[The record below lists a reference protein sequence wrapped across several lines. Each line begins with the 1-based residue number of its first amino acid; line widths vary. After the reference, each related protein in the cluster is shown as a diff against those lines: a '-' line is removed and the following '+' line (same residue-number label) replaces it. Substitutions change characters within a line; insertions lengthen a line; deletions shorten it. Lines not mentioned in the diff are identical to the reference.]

1 MNVKAQLERRVT
13 AAMAACGADGP
24 AMVGLSGNPK
34 FGDYQANGVMA
45 AAKRQKVNPRQLAE
59 AVVASLRAGAAQD
72 LSDIAGALDVAGPG
86 FINITLAP
94 AFLASEL
101 AKAAGD
107 ERLDVA
113 AVDTPQTVVVDYSAP
128 NLAKEMHVGHL
139 RSTIIGDAIANVL
152 TFLGH
157 HVVRQNHVGD
167 YGTQFGM
174 LTAYLDLR
182 ASMRREYI
190 EEAAASKEA
199 DDSTPWELAKKMTA
213 EELSQAANRRFDE
226 DDAFAERTLQGAGR
240 LQVDEKSFHWLH
252 FLDLKNLEALY
263 RDAKKRF
270 DENAAFADMARQYVV
285 RLQAGE
291 EATVAK
297 WREFLQLSMDHC
309 REVYRRLNVN
319 LRDEDIR
326 GESAYGDELPRV
338 VAAFRDR
345 GLLTESDGAQCVFLD
360 GYTNKEGL
368 PLPLIVQKSD
378 EGYLY
383 ATTDL
388 AAARYRAET
397 LHADRIL
404 IAVDAR
410 QSLHL
415 AMVTAAARL
424 AGFLPAA
431 VSMEHVSFG
440 TMLGEDGRPFKTRT
454 GGTVK
459 LIDLLDEARALAM
472 EVVKEKNPDLPA
484 ATQEEI
490 ADAIGIGAVKYAD
503 LSMDRTSDY
512 KFSWTKMLALQG
524 NTAPY
529 MQYAYARI
537 RSIFRKADAAGQPW
551 NAAAPAA
558 LTEPAEQ
565 TLGKA
570 LLRFEE
576 VLQTVAAEAKPNVLT
591 AYLYELAGAFTTF
604 YENCPV
610 LKSDEPIRS
619 ARLALCDLTAKTIGK
634 GLELLGIRTI
644 EQM

>member
-1 MNVKAQLERRVT
+1 MNVKAQLERRIT

-24 AMVGLSGNPK
+24 AMVGLSANPK

-45 AAKRQKVNPRQLAE
+45 AAKRQKLNPRQLAE
-59 AVVASLRAGAAQD
+59 AVVAALSAGAAHD
-72 LSDIAGALDVAGPG
+72 LSGLADKLDVAGPG

-94 AFLASEL
+94 PFLAAEL
-101 AKAAGD
+101 TRAAAD

-113 AVDTPQTVVVDYSAP
+113 RVDAPQTVVVDYSAP

-139 RSTIIGDAIANVL
+139 RSTIIGDAVANVL
-152 TFLGH
+152 AFLGH
-157 HVVRQNHVGD
+157 TVVRQNHVGD

-174 LTAYLDLR
+174 LTAYLDVL
-182 ASMRREYI
+182 
-190 EEAAASKEA
+190 AAEHAA
-199 DDSTPWELAKKMTA
+199 DP
-213 EELSQAANRRFDE
+213 AA
-226 DDAFAERTLQGAGR
+226 QGN
-240 LQVDEKSFHWLH
+240 LK
-252 FLDLKNLEALY
+252 DLETFY

-270 DENAAFADMARQYVV
+270 DEDAAFADMARQYVV

-291 EATVAK
+291 AATVAK
-297 WREFLQLSMDHC
+297 WRRFVQLSMDHC

-326 GESAYGDELPRV
+326 GESAYGDDLPRV
-338 VAAFRDR
+338 IADLRAR
-345 GLLTESDGAQCVFLD
+345 GLLTESGGAQCVFLD
-360 GYTNKEGL
+360 GYTNKEGQ

-378 EGYLY
+378 EGFLY

-388 AAARYRAET
+388 AAVRYRVGT
-397 LHADRIL
+397 LHADRML

-410 QSLHL
+410 QSQHL
-415 AMVTAAARL
+415 AMVQAAARL
-424 AGFLPAA
+424 AGFLPEG

-472 EVVKEKNPDLPA
+472 AVVREKTPELPEA
-484 ATQEEI
+484 EQAEI
-490 ADAIGIGAVKYAD
+490 AAAVGIGAVKYAD

-512 KFSWTKMLALQG
+512 KFSWSKMLALQG

-537 RSIFRKADAAGQPW
+537 RSIFRKVGKAAEKDDAGTRGRGDAEAVDGVRGS
-551 NAAAPAA
+551 AAISLA
-558 LTEPAEQ
+558 EPAELA
-565 TLGKA
+565 LGKV

-591 AYLYELAGAFTTF
+591 AYLYELAGAFTAF

-610 LKSDEPIRS
+610 LKSDQPLRS
-619 ARLALCDLTAKTIGK
+619 ARLALCDLTARTIGK

>member
-1 MNVKAQLERRVT
+1 MNVKAQLERRITV
-13 AAMAACGADGP
+13 AMAACGADGP

-34 FGDYQANGVMA
+34 FGDYQANGLMA
-45 AAKRQKVNPRQLAE
+45 AAKKLKLNPRQLAE
-59 AVVASLRAGAAQD
+59 TVVAALAAGAAYD
-72 LSDIAGALDVAGPG
+72 LSDLAGKLEVAGPG
-86 FINITLAP
+86 FINVTLAP

-101 AKAAGD
+101 AKAAFD

-113 AVDTPQTVVVDYSAP
+113 RTDRPQTVVVDYSAP

-152 TFLGH
+152 AFLGNT
-157 HVVRQNHVGD
+157 VVRQNHVGD

-174 LTAYLDLR
+174 LTAYLDVLASEHVDGPVAEGNLKDLETFYR
-182 ASMRREYI
+182 A
-190 EEAAASKEA
+190 
-199 DDSTPWELAKKMTA
+199 AK
-213 EELSQAANRRFDE
+213 QRFDE
-226 DDAFAERTLQGAGR
+226 DT
-240 LQVDEKSFHWLH
+240 
-252 FLDLKNLEALY
+252 
-263 RDAKKRF
+263 
-270 DENAAFADMARQYVV
+270 AFADMARQYVV
-285 RLQAGE
+285 RLQAGDTD
-291 EATVAK
+291 TVAK
-297 WREFLQLSMDHC
+297 WRQFLQLSMEHC
-309 REVYRRLNVN
+309 REVYRRMHVN

-326 GESAYGDELPRV
+326 GESAYGDDLPAVIADLR
-338 VAAFRDR
+338 AK
-345 GLLTESDGAQCVFLD
+345 GLIEVSDGALCVFLD
-360 GYTNKEGL
+360 GYTNKDGQ

-388 AAARYRAET
+388 AAVRYRVGT

-415 AMVTAAARL
+415 EMVRAAARL
-424 AGFLPAA
+424 AGFLPDN
-431 VSMEHVSFG
+431 VPMEHVSFG

-459 LIDLLDEARALAM
+459 LIDLLDEACSLAM
-472 EVVKEKNPDLPA
+472 AVVKDKTPELPESRQA
-484 ATQEEI
+484 EI
-490 ADAIGIGAVKYAD
+490 ASAVGIGAVKYAD

-512 KFSWTKMLALQG
+512 KFSWSKMLALQG

-537 RSIFRKADAAGQPW
+537 RSIFRKAADAGQPW
-551 NAAAPAA
+551 ILDAPIA
-558 LTEPAEQ
+558 LAEPAEQ
-565 TLGKA
+565 TLGKT

-610 LKSDEPIRS
+610 LKSDEPLRS
-619 ARLALCDLTAKTIGK
+619 ARLALCDLAARTIGK
-634 GLELLGIRTI
+634 GLELLGIRVI